1 MDIKEYEEF
10 CKNSKYGNFMQSADW
25 AKVKKGWIPE
35 YVAVRDERGKIN
47 GCTLVLVK
55 KIPILNTAM
64 LYAPRGFVC
73 DTHDSKTV
81 RKIFEQI
88 KLIAE
93 KYHAYTLK
101 TDPLID
107 ETDFI
112 SIKNLIDLGFVYHGE
127 KQGYDNTQCRENYVL
142 DIKDKSCDEVFANFK
157 SKWRYNIRLAMRKG
171 VECKFCGEDEL
182 DDFMELMKETGRRD
196 GFEIRSEEYFR
207 NFLQAFHGNAKLCIA
222 KLDGKVLSGALLVN
236 YANVASEIGVSEPT
250 IKTWISILERTGIVY
265 LLQPY
270 SASALN
276 RAIKTPKIYFRD
288 TGLACYLTRW
298 LTADALKHSAVAG
311 NMFETFMVSEI
322 LKSYTNEGK
331 DYKFTIF
338 YYRGKDKKVNGE
350 NEIDLIIEEDGVLY
364 PVEIKMSGN
373 PKANMGAANPVLDK
387 VKDKTRGMG
396 VILCLIDKKTFL
408 RENLVALPIE
418 YI

>member
-1 MDIKEYEEF
+1 MDIKEYEKF

-35 YVAVRDERGKIN
+35 YVAVRDEYGKIN

-112 SIKNLIDLGFVYHGE
+112 SIKNLVDLGFVYHGE

-236 YANVASEIGVSEPT
+236 YANVASYVYGCSSNEYRKYMPNYLMQWTMIKYAIESCCHTYDFCGIPYWYDETHKNYGVYRFKQGFNGKV
-250 IKTWISILERTGIVY
+250 KTYAGEFDYV
-265 LLQPY
+265 
-270 SASALN
+270 
-276 RAIKTPKIYFRD
+276 FRN
-288 TGLACYLTRW
+288 GVNHI
-298 LTADALKHSAVAG
+298 ADLALK
-311 NMFETFMVSEI
+311 
-322 LKSYTNEGK
+322 LKK
-331 DYKFTIF
+331 
-338 YYRGKDKKVNGE
+338 
-350 NEIDLIIEEDGVLY
+350 
-364 PVEIKMSGN
+364 
-373 PKANMGAANPVLDK
+373 
-387 VKDKTRGMG
+387 
-396 VILCLIDKKTFL
+396 
-408 RENLVALPIE
+408 LV
-418 YI
+418 